1 MKKFTMTITLAL
13 LTTNTFAGE
22 LSLQLHGLSW
32 HAEPRSNYARTTK
45 PWNETNAG
53 LGLRYTFSQQW
64 SVQAGAYNNST
75 EKQTVYALAT
85 LTPLQMGPVRAGL
98 FAGVAT
104 GYTVPVLGGAAVE
117 LGPVTVRV
125 VPKVRNATPLVV
137 AVEVGVPF

>member
-1 MKKFTMTITLAL
+1 M
-13 LTTNTFAGE
+13 
-22 LSLQLHGLSW
+22 
-32 HAEPRSNYARTTK
+32 K

-53 LGLRYTFSQQW
+53 MGLRYTFSEQW

-85 LTPLQMGPVRAGL
+85 WTPLQLGPVRAGL

-104 GYTVPVLGGAAVE
+104 GYTVPVIGGAAVE